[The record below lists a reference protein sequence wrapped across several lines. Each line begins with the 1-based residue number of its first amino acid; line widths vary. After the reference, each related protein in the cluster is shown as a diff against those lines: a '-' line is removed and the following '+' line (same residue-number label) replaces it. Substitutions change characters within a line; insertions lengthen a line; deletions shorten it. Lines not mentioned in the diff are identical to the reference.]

1 MIESRLYV
9 FINGN
14 ERTFVGKG
22 KNTDEA
28 DRNARRKLTRYMDT
42 NLDVASFEDN
52 KLEIL
57 DQTFTDEKGKI
68 ATLADSILL
77 LPVEVI
83 TAMA

>member
-1 MIESRLYV
+1 MFEARMYV
-9 FINGN
+9 IINGH

-28 DRNARRKLTRYMDT
+28 DRNARRKLHRYMDT
-42 NLDVASFEDN
+42 NADAASFEDN

-57 DQTFTDEKGKI
+57 DQTFTDERGHL

-77 LPVEVI
+77 PVEVL
-83 TAMA
+83 AA